1 MAAAITK
8 DGKSLMDQRVV
19 SKTGKLFG
27 KVADIVFEARSGEL
41 IHLVLK
47 ESTEYAKKLD
57 LERDAQNRFLV
68 PFSAVVAMED
78 FLIISEEDII

>member
-1 MAAAITK
+1 MTVETK
-8 DGKSLMDQRVV
+8 NGKALLDQRVV
-19 SKTGKLFG
+19 SKAGKLFG
-27 KVADIVFEARSGEL
+27 KVADIVFEVKSGEL

-47 ESTEYAKKLD
+47 EPTEYSKRLD
-57 LERDAQNRFLV
+57 LERDAQGRFLV

>member
-1 MAAAITK
+1 MASTTK
-8 DGKSLMDQRVV
+8 NGKELLDQRVV

-27 KVADIVFEARSGEL
+27 KVSDIIFESGSGEL

-47 ESTEYAKKLD
+47 EPSDYAKKLD
-57 LERDAQNRFLV
+57 LEKDNQGRLLL

-78 FLIISEEDII
+78 FLIVSEEDII

>member
-1 MAAAITK
+1 MASTTK
-8 DGKSLMDQRVV
+8 NGKELIDQRVV

-27 KVADIVFEARSGEL
+27 KVADIIFESSSGEL

-47 ESTEYAKKLD
+47 EPSDYAKKLD
-57 LERDAQNRFLV
+57 LEKDNQGRLLL

-78 FLIISEEDII
+78 FLIVSEEDII